1 MTFECTIE
9 RNAPNKN
16 IMYIRRYTTAEPEV
30 YVLTD
35 TELTNLMVLTKTV
48 YTDYIRERK

>member
-9 RNAPNKN
+9 RNAPDKN
-16 IMYIRRYTTAEPEV
+16 IMYIRIHPVGDPRV

-35 TELTNLMVLTKTV
+35 AELTNLMVLTKTV
-48 YTDYIRERK
+48 YTDYIKVRA